1 MGACEFRYYL
11 LYACSSFSYYLL
23 QDAILEK
30 KQDIMK
36 IT

>member
-1 MGACEFRYYL
+1 MEACEFRDDL

-30 KQDIMK
+30 KQGIMK
-36 IT
+36 II